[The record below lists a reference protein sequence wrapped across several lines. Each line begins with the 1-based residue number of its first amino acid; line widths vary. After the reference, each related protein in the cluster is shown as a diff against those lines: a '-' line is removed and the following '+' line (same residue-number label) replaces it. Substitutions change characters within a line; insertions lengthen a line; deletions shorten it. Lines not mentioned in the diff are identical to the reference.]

1 MAELTYVR
9 INIYVNF
16 EREEG
21 GRDCDCSHPL

>member
-1 MAELTYVR
+1 MYGE

-21 GRDCDCSHPL
+21 GRDWSSVARILCS